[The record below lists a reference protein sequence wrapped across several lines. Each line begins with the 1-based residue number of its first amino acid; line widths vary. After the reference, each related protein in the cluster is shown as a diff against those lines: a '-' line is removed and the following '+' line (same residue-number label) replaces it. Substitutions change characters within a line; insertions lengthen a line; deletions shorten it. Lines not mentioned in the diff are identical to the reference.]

1 MKGGSNMNEENIQK
15 DNELEQVIDAE
26 YDEEMVKEDLKAQE
40 ENNEELLVQD
50 TFNEDSPEDMLGE
63 GAEIVND

>member
-1 MKGGSNMNEENIQK
+1 MNKENIQK
-15 DNELEQVIDAE
+15 DTELEQVIDAE
-26 YDEEMVKEDLKAQE
+26 YDEEMVKEDIKAQE

>member
-1 MKGGSNMNEENIQK
+1 MNEENIQK
-15 DNELEQVIDAE
+15 DTELEQVIDAE
-26 YDEEMVKEDLKAQE
+26 YDEEMVKEDIKAQE

>member
-1 MKGGSNMNEENIQK
+1 MNEENIQK